1 MLFRKS
7 LEDRVEKAKEDAE
20 ELNNLIEEYKPF
32 IASTI
37 QKKTGR
43 FLKYGYDD
51 ELTIGMMAFKEA
63 IESYD
68 RSKGKFLSFAKMVI
82 SLRII
87 DYYRNKEK
95 DKKIVLFNEI
105 ENNEENNN
113 IDYSLD
119 RSITVFR
126 DREENEIRKIE
137 IQEYKKELNDWG
149 IDFYDLVKESPK
161 QEKVRNLYKEIAKKI
176 VEDKTILQNLLST
189 RRLPIKEIQK
199 IIPIHRKKLERGRKY
214 IIAMVIVL
222 IGDYQY
228 IREYV
233 DWR

>member
-20 ELNNLIEEYKPF
+20 ELNNLIKEYKPF

-37 QKKTGR
+37 QKKTGK

-82 SLRII
+82 GLRII
-87 DYYRNKEK
+87 DYYRKREK
-95 DKKIVLFNEI
+95 DKKIILFNEI
-105 ENNEENNN
+105 ENNEENSN
-113 IDYSLD
+113 INYSLEK
-119 RSITVFR
+119 SITIFR

-176 VEDKTILQNLLST
+176 VEDKTVLQNLLST

-199 IIPIHRKKLERGRKY
+199 IMPIHRKKLERGRKY

-228 IREYV
+228 IREYI

>member
-7 LEDRVEKAKEDAE
+7 LEDRVEKAKKDAE
-20 ELNNLIEEYKPF
+20 ELNNLIKEYKPF

-37 QKKTGR
+37 QKKTGK

-87 DYYRNKEK
+87 DYYRKKEK
-95 DKKIVLFNEI
+95 DKKVILFNEI
-105 ENNEENNN
+105 ESNEENSN
-113 IDYSLD
+113 INYSLD
-119 RSITVFR
+119 KSITVFR

-161 QEKVRNLYKEIAKKI
+161 QDKVRKLYKEIAKKI
-176 VEDKTILQNLLST
+176 VEDTTVLQSLLST

-199 IIPIHRKKLERGRKY
+199 IMPIHRKKLERGRKY

>member
-20 ELNNLIEEYKPF
+20 ELNSLIKEYKPF
-32 IASTI
+32 IASTV
-37 QKKTGR
+37 QKKTGK
-43 FLKYGYDD
+43 FLRYGHDD

-68 RSKGKFLSFAKMVI
+68 KSKGKFLNFAKMVI

-87 DYYRNKEK
+87 DYYRKKEK
-95 DKKIVLFNEI
+95 DKKIILFNEV
-105 ENNEENNN
+105 EDNEENSSVNYN
-113 IDYSLD
+113 FN
-119 RSITVFR
+119 RAITIFR
-126 DREENEIRKIE
+126 DREENEIRKLE

-176 VEDKTILQNLLST
+176 VEDKAVLQSLLST

-199 IIPIHRKKLERGRKY
+199 IVPIHRKKLERGRKY